1 MPGERLTL
9 DPRTESVG
17 NAPIEL
23 VEYDAADVGG
33 VTLLEHDYPAPE
45 PDSIY
50 ASSADT
56 EGDPL
61 VQNRYP
67 NREIPLRLRVNEP
80 PDAAATNLVADPSF
94 ETASGLWADVGGGLL
109 ARSSAAAREGDTGAL
124 ITVPAS
130 AGTGIASPAGAAA
143 WPCSA
148 STTYT
153 AAAYVRAA
161 AASDVGKTVQLL
173 VEEITNA
180 GATVGGTNAT
190 VVLTAQWQ
198 RLSVSRAFG
207 ATGVRFRL
215 WLANTTATAFNFHAD
230 QVQMIAEA
238 SASNYFDGDTPGCSW
253 TGTYGAS
260 TSTRPAP
267 GGPRFYAILADLEKK
282 IDRINREGGTLKRVV
297 PDGTP
302 IIFDVVRATFRAG
315 MDRRVI
321 FAKRTD
327 VEIVFT
333 AKPFG
338 RGPTEVVGPD
348 NDEAT
353 LPLLTFT
360 TANVPG
366 DVPAL
371 GRLIVTER
379 QGVDQARL
387 IWGLRSRYYDAA
399 ATAGL
404 FFEAESR
411 TLGTGAAVAGDAA
424 ASGGNVVRL
433 SSPVLSGYRA
443 VLTTQATGGGAH
455 LTHTGSYR
463 VLARV
468 KGNGEAADV
477 TFDYAEADLSRRVAT
492 KKVYRTKSNDYE
504 LADLGVV
511 RLSRGRWEGRILV
524 RYPMAASGT
533 FDVDFLMLVPIA
545 EGAGEATGGPVQTTP
560 TSYSAIGTF
569 GTTAAALVGS
579 GLDLPNALWTG
590 GGDTDDFSV
599 GAGSGVAQRS
609 AVSDSAGIIG
619 AINGRMDW
627 VTGLSLGATV
637 VSVDFLANASTAG
650 NGQGVAAR
658 IGSATTGVMLRYI
671 WPNAGGPTAALLAL
685 AISGVG
691 STVFTWPTLTTG
703 TWYTITL
710 YVDMQ
715 GRIQGWL
722 TPQGAPLGEPNISRV
737 STAVA
742 TGGGLAAGSV
752 GIVDTAPNAT
762 AVTRQFD
769 NFQAWI
775 PPADAAVFAN
785 RQLEVRPTEVRRQ
798 DSTGANPGPVGYAGD
813 YLTVPASGP
822 EARTTQVVVK
832 GSRGLVNDTGIDDI
846 RGALALTPRHLVV
859 PDPS

>member
-1 MPGERLTL
+1 MPGERLVL
-9 DPRTESVG
+9 DPRTESAA

-23 VEYDAADVGG
+23 VEIDAADVRG

-45 PDSIY
+45 PSSLT

-61 VQNRYP
+61 IQNRYG
-67 NREIPLRLRVNEP
+67 NRQIPVRLRVVEP
-80 PDAAATNLVADPSF
+80 ADAAATNLVADPSF
-94 ETASGLWADVGGGLL
+94 ETASGLWAGVGGGLL

-238 SASNYFDGDTPGCSW
+238 SASNYFDGDTPGCAW
-253 TGTYGAS
+253 TGTQGAS
-260 TSTRPAP
+260 TSTRPAT

-282 IDRINREGGTLKRVV
+282 LDRINREGGTLKRVV
-297 PDGTP
+297 PDGAP

-321 FAKRTD
+321 FAKRSE
-327 VEIVFT
+327 VEITLT

-338 RGPTEVVGPD
+338 RGATEVIGPD

-353 LPLLTFT
+353 LPALTFT
-360 TANVPG
+360 TANVQG

-379 QGVDQARL
+379 QGVDQARV

-404 FFEAESR
+404 FFEAEGR
-411 TLGTGAAVAGDAA
+411 TLATGAATAADAT
-424 ASGGNVVRL
+424 ASGGSLVRL
-433 SSPVLSGYRA
+433 SSPVVPGYRA

-455 LTHTGSYR
+455 LTHTGTYR

-468 KGNGEAADV
+468 RANTEFADV
-477 TFDYAEADLSRRVAT
+477 TFDYAEGDLTRRSST
-492 KKVYRTKSNDYE
+492 QKVYRTKAAATWE

-524 RYPMAASGT
+524 RSPIIAST
-533 FDVDFLMLVPIA
+533 SFDVDYLMLVPVA
-545 EGAGEATGGPVQTTP
+545 EAAGEAAAATAQRTP
-560 TSYSAIGTF
+560 TSY
-569 GTTAAALVGS
+569 AALAGFGEASAGLSGS
-579 GLDLPNALWTG
+579 AADLGGNWTG
-590 GGDTDDFSV
+590 GGDTDDFTV
-599 GAGSGVAQRS
+599 TNGVAQR
-609 AVSDSAGIIG
+609 AVVSDTGTTVLSQI
-619 AINGRMDW
+619 GRMNW
-627 VTGLSLGATV
+627 INGLSLGGTV
-637 VSVDFLANASTAG
+637 VSVDFLSSIATAG
-650 NGQGVAAR
+650 NTQGVVAR
-658 IGSATTGVMLRYI
+658 VGSTSVGVRLTYTWPTSSTGNGSFALYLSTFGGSAV
-671 WPNAGGPTAALLAL
+671 GGQVPALLA
-685 AISGVG
+685 
-691 STVFTWPTLTTG
+691 G

-710 YVDMQ
+710 YVDLG
-715 GRIQGWL
+715 GRIYGWL
-722 TPQGAPLGEPNISRV
+722 NTQGAPLGDPIVSRYD
-737 STAVA
+737 SAVA
-742 TGGGLAAGSV
+742 TGGSLAAGAPGIIDTNSV
-752 GIVDTAPNAT
+752 AT

-769 NFQAWI
+769 NFQVWV
-775 PPADAAVFAN
+775 PPADAAVYAN
-785 RQLEVRPTEVRRQ
+785 RQLEVRSTSVRRQ
-798 DSTGANPGPVGYAGD
+798 DSGGTVWGPVGYTGD
-813 YLTVPASGP
+813 YLLVPASGP
-822 EARTTQVVVK
+822 EGRTSQVIVK
-832 GSRGLVNDTGIDDI
+832 GSRGLTMDPAIDDI
-846 RGALALTPRHLVV
+846 RGALAYTPRYLVV
-859 PDPS
+859 PG